1 MLRPYSIPTVPTH
14 SFLGGLEVGVCAGGV
29 IGDVAHRRHV
39 LRQHPLDALPER
51 DVGHPAALTAA
62 AHPQHDDG
70 VLDIDELDASAVACH
85 HRVHLLVE
93 HLGDLLVQRVIVDG
107 AGPGGGAA
115 FAATGG
121 APDAAAAR
129 IAAPTAFP
137 TACHGAGLSLT
148 TVTMLPETITS
159 VTPPAGIAK
168 IASASGDPF
177 ASSADAKRRTPV
189 ACSGWLT
196 TNLQR

>member
-1 MLRPYSIPTVPTH
+1 MSSTRPPWRATIGFTCSSNTLATCSYSASSLTAP
-14 SFLGGLEVGVCAGGV
+14 
-29 IGDVAHRRHV
+29 
-39 LRQHPLDALPER
+39 
-51 DVGHPAALTAA
+51 PAA
-62 AHPQHDDG
+62 
-70 VLDIDELDASAVACH
+70 
-85 HRVHLLVE
+85 
-93 HLGDLLVQRVIVDG
+93 
-107 AGPGGGAA
+107 GAA

-121 APDAAAAR
+121 APDTAAAR